1 MKLTSKLLMISA
13 STLLGFGSIAPA
25 FTANAASV
33 KTASRAYQNS
43 KIKANY
49 RYAKNLMIKNKT
61 GLSGQSSSIF
71 SKKLNPDTGATAG
84 YSDLLLGLKGNGYK
98 FNTKEKTLLRKNLV
112 IKKTTPAATMANA
125 VMAVQAMG
133 LNARDY
139 KPYGHKKG
147 INLVTKLYRTS
158 VSKQTTSAQAQVL
171 IAISMSSKFKQ
182 PKGAKFSKASLSAR
196 LVKAQLNNHGWAY
209 NNQQGVRDADT
220 TSMVLTGLARGKVNT
235 TNVKD
240 SLLKGQ
246 KFLTGIVQPSG
257 AFGYTFNGKTT
268 PNANSTAEAI
278 IALSNDFGMKK
289 YVNNTAM
296 KTSQTRTPLYAML
309 TYVNKSGSI
318 KNAATQLY
326 GVGQVNLA
334 VAAYKAALKNR
345 SVYTIN

>member
-1 MKLTSKLLMISA
+1 MNKYIKSVLTSATLVIAALTL
-13 STLLGFGSIAPA
+13 ST
-25 FTANAASV
+25 TTNAASIR
-33 KTASRAYQNS
+33 KASTSTIHSRIARTYS
-43 KIKANY
+43 
-49 RYAKNLMIKNKT
+49 YAKKMIKENKT

-71 SKKLNPDTGATAG
+71 SKKLNPDTGAAAG
-84 YSDLLLGLKGNGYK
+84 YSDFLLGLKGNGYK

-196 LVKAQLNNHGWAY
+196 LVKAQLNNHGWTY

-220 TSMVLTGLARGKVNT
+220 TSMVLTALALGKVNT

-278 IALSNDFGMKK
+278 IALSNNFGMKK

>member
-1 MKLTSKLLMISA
+1 MNKYIKSVLTSATLVIAALTL
-13 STLLGFGSIAPA
+13 ST
-25 FTANAASV
+25 TTNAASIR
-33 KTASRAYQNS
+33 KASTGTIHSRIARTYS
-43 KIKANY
+43 
-49 RYAKNLMIKNKT
+49 YAKKMIKENKT

-71 SKKLNPDTGATAG
+71 SKKLYPDTGAAAG
-84 YSDLLLGLKGNGYK
+84 YSDFLLGLKGNGYK

-196 LVKAQLNNHGWAY
+196 LVKAQLNNHGWTY
-209 NNQQGVRDADT
+209 NNQPGVRDADT

>member
-1 MKLTSKLLMISA
+1 MNKYIKSVLTSATLVIAALTF
-13 STLLGFGSIAPA
+13 ST
-25 FTANAASV
+25 TTNAASIR
-33 KTASRAYQNS
+33 KASTGTIHSRIARTYS
-43 KIKANY
+43 
-49 RYAKNLMIKNKT
+49 YAKKMIKENKT

-71 SKKLNPDTGATAG
+71 SKKLYPDTGAAAG
-84 YSDLLLGLKGNGYK
+84 YSDFLLGLKGNGYK

-112 IKKTTPAATMANA
+112 IKKTTPAGTMANA

-171 IAISMSSKFKQ
+171 IAISMSSKFKR

-196 LVKAQLNNHGWAY
+196 LVKAQLNNHGWTY
-209 NNQQGVRDADT
+209 NNQPGVRDADT

-318 KNAATQLY
+318 KNAASQLY

-345 SVYTIN
+345 SVYAIN

>member
-1 MKLTSKLLMISA
+1 MNKYIKSVLTSATLVIAALTL
-13 STLLGFGSIAPA
+13 ST
-25 FTANAASV
+25 TTNAASIR
-33 KTASRAYQNS
+33 KASTGTIHSRIARTYS
-43 KIKANY
+43 
-49 RYAKNLMIKNKT
+49 YAKKMIKENKT

-84 YSDLLLGLKGNGYK
+84 YSDFLLGLKGNGYK
-98 FNTKEKTLLRKNLV
+98 FNTKEKTLLQKNLV
-112 IKKTTPAATMANA
+112 IKKTTPAGTMANA
-125 VMAVQAMG
+125 VMSVQAMG

-196 LVKAQLNNHGWAY
+196 LVKAQLNNHGWTY

>member
-1 MKLTSKLLMISA
+1 MNKYIKSVLTSAALVIAALTLSTTTDAASIRKA
-13 STLLGFGSIAPA
+13 STGTIHSRIAR
-25 FTANAASV
+25 TYS
-33 KTASRAYQNS
+33 
-43 KIKANY
+43 
-49 RYAKNLMIKNKT
+49 YAKKMIKENKT

-71 SKKLNPDTGATAG
+71 SKKLNPDTGAAAG
-84 YSDLLLGLKGNGYK
+84 YSDFLLGLKGNGYK

-196 LVKAQLNNHGWAY
+196 LVKAQLNNHGWTY

>member
-1 MKLTSKLLMISA
+1 MNKYIKSVLTSATLVIAALTF
-13 STLLGFGSIAPA
+13 ST
-25 FTANAASV
+25 TTNAASIR
-33 KTASRAYQNS
+33 KASTGTIHSRMARTYS
-43 KIKANY
+43 
-49 RYAKNLMIKNKT
+49 YAKKMIKENKT

-71 SKKLNPDTGATAG
+71 SKKLYPDTGAAAG
-84 YSDLLLGLKGNGYK
+84 YSDFLLGLKGNGYK
-98 FNTKEKTLLRKNLV
+98 FTTKEKTLLRKNLV
-112 IKKTTPAATMANA
+112 VKKTTPAATMANA

-158 VSKQTTSAQAQVL
+158 VSKQTTSVQAQVL

-196 LVKAQLNNHGWAY
+196 LVKAQLNNHGWTY

-318 KNAATQLY
+318 KNAASQLY

-345 SVYTIN
+345 SVYAIN

>member
-1 MKLTSKLLMISA
+1 MNKYIKSVLTSATLVIAALTL
-13 STLLGFGSIAPA
+13 ST
-25 FTANAASV
+25 TTNAASIR
-33 KTASRAYQNS
+33 KASTGTIHSRIARTYS
-43 KIKANY
+43 
-49 RYAKNLMIKNKT
+49 YAKKMIKENKT

-84 YSDLLLGLKGNGYK
+84 YSDFLLGLKGNGYK

-112 IKKTTPAATMANA
+112 IKKTTPAGTMANA
-125 VMAVQAMG
+125 VMSVQAMG

-196 LVKAQLNNHGWAY
+196 LVKAQLNNHGWTY

-257 AFGYTFNGKTT
+257 AFGYTFNGKAT

>member
-1 MKLTSKLLMISA
+1 MNKYIKSVLTSATLVIAALTL
-13 STLLGFGSIAPA
+13 ST
-25 FTANAASV
+25 TTNAASIR
-33 KTASRAYQNS
+33 KASTGTIHSRIARTYS
-43 KIKANY
+43 
-49 RYAKNLMIKNKT
+49 YAKKMIKENKT

-84 YSDLLLGLKGNGYK
+84 YSDFLLGLKGNGYK

-112 IKKTTPAATMANA
+112 IKKTTPAGTMANA
-125 VMAVQAMG
+125 VMSVQAMG

-196 LVKAQLNNHGWAY
+196 LVKAQLNNHGWTY

-278 IALSNDFGMKK
+278 IALSNDFGMKQ

>member
-1 MKLTSKLLMISA
+1 MNKYIKSVLTSATLVIAALTF
-13 STLLGFGSIAPA
+13 ST
-25 FTANAASV
+25 TTNAASIR
-33 KTASRAYQNS
+33 KASTGTIHSRMARTYS
-43 KIKANY
+43 
-49 RYAKNLMIKNKT
+49 YAKKMIKKNKT

-71 SKKLNPDTGATAG
+71 SKKLYPDTGAAAG
-84 YSDLLLGLKGNGYK
+84 YSDFLLGLKGNGYK
-98 FNTKEKTLLRKNLV
+98 FTTKEKTLLRKNLV
-112 IKKTTPAATMANA
+112 VKKTTPAATMANA

-158 VSKQTTSAQAQVL
+158 VSKQTTSVQAQVL

-196 LVKAQLNNHGWAY
+196 LVKAQLNNHGWTY

-318 KNAATQLY
+318 KNAASQLY

-345 SVYTIN
+345 SVYAIN

>member
-1 MKLTSKLLMISA
+1 MISA

-326 GVGQVNLA
+326 GVGQANLA

>member
-1 MKLTSKLLMISA
+1 MNKYIRSVLTSATLVIAALTL
-13 STLLGFGSIAPA
+13 ST
-25 FTANAASV
+25 TTNAASIR
-33 KTASRAYQNS
+33 KASTGTIHS
-43 KIKANY
+43 KIARTY
-49 RYAKNLMIKNKT
+49 SYAKKMIKENKT
-61 GLSGQSSSIF
+61 GLSGQSSPIF

-84 YSDLLLGLKGNGYK
+84 YSDFLLGLKGNGYK

-196 LVKAQLNNHGWAY
+196 LVKAQLNNHGWTY

-220 TSMVLTGLARGKVNT
+220 TSMVLTDLALGKVNT

-246 KFLTGIVQPSG
+246 EFLTSIVQPSG

-278 IALSNDFGMKK
+278 IALSNVFGMKK

-296 KTSQTRTPLYAML
+296 KTSQTSTPLYAML

>member
-1 MKLTSKLLMISA
+1 MNKYIKSVLTSATLVIAALTL
-13 STLLGFGSIAPA
+13 ST
-25 FTANAASV
+25 TTNAASIR
-33 KTASRAYQNS
+33 KASTGTIHSRIARTYS
-43 KIKANY
+43 
-49 RYAKNLMIKNKT
+49 YAKKMIKENKT
-61 GLSGQSSSIF
+61 GLSGQSSPIF

-84 YSDLLLGLKGNGYK
+84 YSDFLLGLKGNGYK

-196 LVKAQLNNHGWAY
+196 LVKAQLNNHGWTY

-220 TSMVLTGLARGKVNT
+220 TSMVLTGLALGKVNT

-246 KFLTGIVQPSG
+246 EFLTGIVQPSG

-278 IALSNDFGMKK
+278 IALSNVFGMKK
-289 YVNNTAM
+289 YVNTTAM

>member
-1 MKLTSKLLMISA
+1 MNKYIKSVLTSAALVIAALTLSTTTDAASIRKA
-13 STLLGFGSIAPA
+13 STGTIHSRIAR
-25 FTANAASV
+25 TYS
-33 KTASRAYQNS
+33 
-43 KIKANY
+43 
-49 RYAKNLMIKNKT
+49 YAKKMIKENKT

-71 SKKLNPDTGATAG
+71 SKKLNPDTGAAVG
-84 YSDLLLGLKGNGYK
+84 YSDFLLGLKGNGYK

-196 LVKAQLNNHGWAY
+196 LVKAQLNNHGWTY

>member
-1 MKLTSKLLMISA
+1 MNKYIKSVLTSATLVIAALTL
-13 STLLGFGSIAPA
+13 ST
-25 FTANAASV
+25 TTNAASIR
-33 KTASRAYQNS
+33 KASTGTIHSRIARTYS
-43 KIKANY
+43 
-49 RYAKNLMIKNKT
+49 YAKKMIKENKT

-71 SKKLNPDTGATAG
+71 SKKLYPDTGAAAG
-84 YSDLLLGLKGNGYK
+84 YSDFLLGLKGNGYK

-196 LVKAQLNNHGWAY
+196 LVKAQLNNHGWTY

-278 IALSNDFGMKK
+278 IALSNDFGMKQ

>member
-1 MKLTSKLLMISA
+1 MNKYIKSVLTSATLVIAALTF
-13 STLLGFGSIAPA
+13 ST
-25 FTANAASV
+25 TTNAASIR
-33 KTASRAYQNS
+33 KASTGTIHSRIARTYS
-43 KIKANY
+43 
-49 RYAKNLMIKNKT
+49 YAKKMIKENKT

-71 SKKLNPDTGATAG
+71 SKKLNPDTGAAAG
-84 YSDLLLGLKGNGYK
+84 YSDFLLGLKGNGYK

-196 LVKAQLNNHGWAY
+196 LVKAQLNNHGWTY

-334 VAAYKAALKNR
+334 IAAYKAALKNR

>member
-1 MKLTSKLLMISA
+1 MNKYIKSVLTSATLVIAALTL
-13 STLLGFGSIAPA
+13 ST
-25 FTANAASV
+25 TTNAASIR
-33 KTASRAYQNS
+33 KASTGTIHSRIARTYS
-43 KIKANY
+43 
-49 RYAKNLMIKNKT
+49 YAKKMIKENKT

-84 YSDLLLGLKGNGYK
+84 YSDFLLGLKGNGYK

-158 VSKQTTSAQAQVL
+158 VSKQTISAQAQVL

-196 LVKAQLNNHGWAY
+196 LVKAQLNNHGWTY

-326 GVGQVNLA
+326 GVGQVSLA

>member
-1 MKLTSKLLMISA
+1 MNKYIKSVLTSATLVIAALTL
-13 STLLGFGSIAPA
+13 ST
-25 FTANAASV
+25 TTNAASIR
-33 KTASRAYQNS
+33 KASTGTIHSRIARTYS
-43 KIKANY
+43 
-49 RYAKNLMIKNKT
+49 YAKKMIKENKT

-84 YSDLLLGLKGNGYK
+84 YSDFLLGLKGNGYK

-196 LVKAQLNNHGWAY
+196 LVKAQLNNHGWTY

-278 IALSNDFGMKK
+278 ITLSNDFGMKK

>member
-1 MKLTSKLLMISA
+1 MNKYIKSVLTSATLVIAALTL
-13 STLLGFGSIAPA
+13 ST
-25 FTANAASV
+25 TTNAASIR
-33 KTASRAYQNS
+33 KASTSTIHSRIARTYS
-43 KIKANY
+43 
-49 RYAKNLMIKNKT
+49 YAKKMIKENKT

-71 SKKLNPDTGATAG
+71 SKKLNPDTGAAAG
-84 YSDLLLGLKGNGYK
+84 YSDFLLGLKGNGYK

-196 LVKAQLNNHGWAY
+196 LVKAQLNNHGWTY

-220 TSMVLTGLARGKVNT
+220 TSMVLTALALGKVNT

-278 IALSNDFGMKK
+278 IALSNNFGMKK
-289 YVNNTAM
+289 YVNNTTM

>member
-1 MKLTSKLLMISA
+1 MNKYIKSVLTSA
-13 STLLGFGSIAPA
+13 TLVIAA
-25 FTANAASV
+25 FTLSTTTNAASIR
-33 KTASRAYQNS
+33 KASTGTIHSRIARTYS
-43 KIKANY
+43 
-49 RYAKNLMIKNKT
+49 YAKKMIKENKT

-84 YSDLLLGLKGNGYK
+84 YSDFLLGLKGNGYK
-98 FNTKEKTLLRKNLV
+98 FNTKEKTLLQKNLV

-196 LVKAQLNNHGWAY
+196 LVKAQLNNHGWTY

-278 IALSNDFGMKK
+278 ITLSNDFGMKK

>member
-196 LVKAQLNNHGWAY
+196 LVKAQLNNHGWTY
-209 NNQQGVRDADT
+209 NNQQGVRDTDT

-257 AFGYTFNGKTT
+257 VFGYTFNGKTT

>member
-1 MKLTSKLLMISA
+1 MNKYIKSVLTSATLVIAALTL
-13 STLLGFGSIAPA
+13 ST
-25 FTANAASV
+25 TTNAASIR
-33 KTASRAYQNS
+33 KASTGTIHSRIARTYS
-43 KIKANY
+43 
-49 RYAKNLMIKNKT
+49 YAKKMIKENKT

-71 SKKLNPDTGATAG
+71 SKKLNPDTGAAAG
-84 YSDLLLGLKGNGYK
+84 YSDFLLGLKGNGYK

-171 IAISMSSKFKQ
+171 IAISMSSKFKR

-196 LVKAQLNNHGWAY
+196 LVKAQLNNHGWTY

-278 IALSNDFGMKK
+278 IALSNNFGMKK
-289 YVNNTAM
+289 YVNNTTM

>member
-1 MKLTSKLLMISA
+1 MNKYIKSVLTSATLVIAALTL
-13 STLLGFGSIAPA
+13 ST
-25 FTANAASV
+25 TTNAASIRKASTSTIHSRIARTYSYV
-33 KTASRAYQNS
+33 K
-43 KIKANY
+43 K
-49 RYAKNLMIKNKT
+49 MIKENKT

-71 SKKLNPDTGATAG
+71 SKKLNPDTGAAAG
-84 YSDLLLGLKGNGYK
+84 YSDFLLGLKGNGYK

-196 LVKAQLNNHGWAY
+196 LVKAQLNNHGWTY

-220 TSMVLTGLARGKVNT
+220 TSMVLTALALGKVNT

-278 IALSNDFGMKK
+278 IALSNNFGMKK
-289 YVNNTAM
+289 YVNNTTM

>member
-1 MKLTSKLLMISA
+1 MNKYIKSVLTSATLVIAALTL
-13 STLLGFGSIAPA
+13 ST
-25 FTANAASV
+25 TTNAASIR
-33 KTASRAYQNS
+33 KASTGTIHSRIARTYS
-43 KIKANY
+43 
-49 RYAKNLMIKNKT
+49 YAKKMIKENKT

-71 SKKLNPDTGATAG
+71 SKKLNPDTGAAAG
-84 YSDLLLGLKGNGYK
+84 YSDFLLGLKGNGYK

-196 LVKAQLNNHGWAY
+196 LVKAQLNNHGWTY
-209 NNQQGVRDADT
+209 NNQPGVRDADT

-278 IALSNDFGMKK
+278 IALSNNFGMKK
-289 YVNNTAM
+289 YVNNTTM

>member
-1 MKLTSKLLMISA
+1 MNKYIKSVLTSATLVIAALTL
-13 STLLGFGSIAPA
+13 ST
-25 FTANAASV
+25 TTNAASIR
-33 KTASRAYQNS
+33 KASTGTIHSRIARTYS
-43 KIKANY
+43 
-49 RYAKNLMIKNKT
+49 YAKKMIKENKT
-61 GLSGQSSSIF
+61 GLSGQSSPIF

-84 YSDLLLGLKGNGYK
+84 YSDFLLGLKGNGYK

-196 LVKAQLNNHGWAY
+196 LVKAQLNNHGWTY

-220 TSMVLTGLARGKVNT
+220 TSMVLTGLALGKVNT

-246 KFLTGIVQPSG
+246 EFLTGIVQPSG

-278 IALSNDFGMKK
+278 IALSNVFGMKK

>member
-1 MKLTSKLLMISA
+1 MNKYIKSVLTSATLVIAALTL
-13 STLLGFGSIAPA
+13 ST
-25 FTANAASV
+25 TTNAASIR
-33 KTASRAYQNS
+33 KASTGTIHSRIARTYS
-43 KIKANY
+43 
-49 RYAKNLMIKNKT
+49 YAKKMIKENKT
-61 GLSGQSSSIF
+61 ELSGQSSSIF

-84 YSDLLLGLKGNGYK
+84 YSDFLLGLKGNGYK

-112 IKKTTPAATMANA
+112 IKKTTSAATMANA

-158 VSKQTTSAQAQVL
+158 VSKQTTSVQAQVL

-196 LVKAQLNNHGWAY
+196 LVKAQLNNHGWTY

-289 YVNNTAM
+289 YVNNTTM

>member
-196 LVKAQLNNHGWAY
+196 LVKAQLNNHGWTY

-220 TSMVLTGLARGKVNT
+220 ASMVLTGLARGKVNT

-257 AFGYTFNGKTT
+257 TFGYTFNGKTT

>member
-1 MKLTSKLLMISA
+1 MNQYMKSILASATLVVATLTL
-13 STLLGFGSIAPA
+13 ST
-25 FTANAASV
+25 TTNAASI
-33 KTASRAYQNS
+33 KKASTSTIHNRVARTYS
-43 KIKANY
+43 
-49 RYAKNLMIKNKT
+49 YAKKMIKENKT
-61 GLSGQSSSIF
+61 GLSDQTSDIF
-71 SKKLNPDTGATAG
+71 SKKLNPDTGAAAG
-84 YSDLLLGLKGNGYK
+84 YSDFLLGLKGNGYK
-98 FNTKEKTLLRKNLV
+98 FTTKEKTLLRKNLV

-133 LNARDY
+133 LNARNY

-147 INLVTKLYRTS
+147 INLVTKLYKTS
-158 VSKQTTSAQAQVL
+158 ISKQTASAQSQVL
-171 IAISMSSKFKQ
+171 IAVSMSSKFKQ

-196 LVKAQLNNHGWAY
+196 LVKSQLNNHGWTY
-209 NNQQGVRDADT
+209 NNQQGAKDADT
-220 TSMVLTGLARGKVNT
+220 TSMVLTGLARGNVHT
-235 TNVKD
+235 TNVKT
-240 SLLKGQ
+240 SMLKGQ
-246 KFLTGIVQPSG
+246 KFLAGIAQPSG

-278 IALSNDFGMKK
+278 IALSNDSGMKK
-289 YVNNTAM
+289 YVNNAAM
-296 KTSQTRTPLYAML
+296 KVSQTRTPLYAML

>member
-1 MKLTSKLLMISA
+1 MNKYIKSVLTSATLVIAALTL
-13 STLLGFGSIAPA
+13 ST
-25 FTANAASV
+25 TTNAASIR
-33 KTASRAYQNS
+33 KASTGTIHSRIARTYS
-43 KIKANY
+43 
-49 RYAKNLMIKNKT
+49 YAKKMIKENKT

-84 YSDLLLGLKGNGYK
+84 DSDFLLGLKGNGYK

-196 LVKAQLNNHGWAY
+196 LVKAQLNNHGWTY

-257 AFGYTFNGKTT
+257 AFGYTFNGKIT

>member
-1 MKLTSKLLMISA
+1 MNKYIKSVLTSAALVIAALTL
-13 STLLGFGSIAPA
+13 ST
-25 FTANAASV
+25 TANAASIR
-33 KTASRAYQNS
+33 KASTGTIHSRIARTYS
-43 KIKANY
+43 
-49 RYAKNLMIKNKT
+49 YAKKMIKENKT

-71 SKKLNPDTGATAG
+71 SKKLNPDTGAAVG
-84 YSDLLLGLKGNGYK
+84 YSDFLLGLKGNGYK

-147 INLVTKLYRTS
+147 INLVTKLYQTS

-196 LVKAQLNNHGWAY
+196 LVKAQLNNHGWTY

>member
-1 MKLTSKLLMISA
+1 MNKYIKSVLTSATLVIAALTL
-13 STLLGFGSIAPA
+13 ST
-25 FTANAASV
+25 TTNAASIR
-33 KTASRAYQNS
+33 KASTGTIHSRIARTYS
-43 KIKANY
+43 
-49 RYAKNLMIKNKT
+49 YAKKMIKENKT

-84 YSDLLLGLKGNGYK
+84 YSDFLLGLKGNGYK

-196 LVKAQLNNHGWAY
+196 LVKAQLNNHGWTY

-289 YVNNTAM
+289 YVNNTTM

-318 KNAATQLY
+318 KNSATQLY

>member
-1 MKLTSKLLMISA
+1 MNKYIKSVLTSATLVIAALTF
-13 STLLGFGSIAPA
+13 ST
-25 FTANAASV
+25 TTNAASIR
-33 KTASRAYQNS
+33 KASTGTIHSRMARTYS
-43 KIKANY
+43 
-49 RYAKNLMIKNKT
+49 YAKKMIKENKT

-71 SKKLNPDTGATAG
+71 SKKLYPDTGAAAG
-84 YSDLLLGLKGNGYK
+84 YSDFLLGLKGNGYK
-98 FNTKEKTLLRKNLV
+98 FTTKEKTLLRKNLV
-112 IKKTTPAATMANA
+112 VKKTTPAATMANA

-139 KPYGHKKG
+139 KPYGHKRG

-158 VSKQTTSAQAQVL
+158 VSKQTTSVQAQVL

-196 LVKAQLNNHGWAY
+196 LVKAQLNNHGWTY

-246 KFLTGIVQPSG
+246 KFLAGIVQPSG

>member
-1 MKLTSKLLMISA
+1 MNKYIKSVLTSATLVIAALTF
-13 STLLGFGSIAPA
+13 ST
-25 FTANAASV
+25 TTNAASIR
-33 KTASRAYQNS
+33 KASTGTIHSRIARTYS
-43 KIKANY
+43 
-49 RYAKNLMIKNKT
+49 YAKKMIKENKT

-84 YSDLLLGLKGNGYK
+84 YSDFLLGLKGNGYK

-147 INLVTKLYRTS
+147 INLVTKLYRAS

-196 LVKAQLNNHGWAY
+196 LLKAQLNNHGWTY

>member
-1 MKLTSKLLMISA
+1 MNKYIKSVLTSATLVIAALTL
-13 STLLGFGSIAPA
+13 ST
-25 FTANAASV
+25 TTNAASIR
-33 KTASRAYQNS
+33 KASTGTIHSRIARTYS
-43 KIKANY
+43 
-49 RYAKNLMIKNKT
+49 YAKKMIKENKT

-84 YSDLLLGLKGNGYK
+84 YSDFLLGLKGNGYK

-182 PKGAKFSKASLSAR
+182 PKGAKFSKANLSAR
-196 LVKAQLNNHGWAY
+196 LVKAQLNNHGWTY

-296 KTSQTRTPLYAML
+296 RTSQTRTPLYAML